1 MNTSGLPSASTSSTD
16 TRTGCRKK
24 IATTALRS
32 PKNILRVVL
41 SRCGTQRP
49 FFEPFKILARLTMS
63 LQQPLI
69 YATAARP
76 LSGMR
81 PTARSIVIGVA
92 SRPAISLSL
101 FTASCQLSPFLY
113 LLPHNTRRE
122 PAGIWPQAIKLCFTL
137 LYSVLICRSRLTRQ
151 LTLLYS
157 AWLGTNLV
165 LTREKKPLR
174 QKIGARG

>member
-24 IATTALRS
+24 IETTALRS

-101 FTASCQLSPFLY
+101 FTSHASYLPFFIFCLIIQGESQLGFGHRPFNSAL
-113 LLPHNTRRE
+113 
-122 PAGIWPQAIKLCFTL
+122 LCFTP
-137 LYSVLICRSRLTRQ
+137 Y
-151 LTLLYS
+151 
-157 AWLGTNLV
+157 
-165 LTREKKPLR
+165 
-174 QKIGARG
+174 